1 MEYLEQKHPV
11 LVPGKRASGYQ
22 VAAHVESPE
31 EVRVAL
37 ENGVNSIEHGAKL
50 DDEMIRLFKEKNEV
64 QRWLVSVI

>member
-11 LVPGKRASGYQ
+11 LVHGKHAAGYQ
-22 VAAHVESPE
+22 LVAQVESPE
-31 EVRVAL
+31 GRSVAL
-37 ENGVNSIEHGAKL
+37 ENGFDTIEHGAKL